1 MNAFNSVNDAMT
13 DAHTRVLAQMPG
25 QNLQPQAPGDFGSK
39 VDQGLNFGVYIG
51 IIVAIAG
58 VIAIGASMVISRR
71 EGTSE
76 EATSAAL
83 RVGVG
88 CLVIGSAGTI
98 VAALI

>member
-1 MNAFNSVNDAMT
+1 M
-13 DAHTRVLAQMPG
+13 VL
-25 QNLQPQAPGDFGSK
+25 
-39 VDQGLNFGVYIG
+39 
-51 IIVAIAG
+51 
-58 VIAIGASMVISRR
+58 SRR

-88 CLVIGSAGTI
+88 CLVIGGAGTI